1 VAGHL
6 VEGKPTGLA
15 AEIGDVVDAERYDG
29 VVPRRSARPG
39 LVPVTITL

>member
-6 VEGKPTGLA
+6 VEGQPTGLA